1 MKFLS
6 VSSLLSMTMTS
17 SILLSSLII
26 RSISA
31 QSYPQVAQRTFVDDA
46 GITHT
51 TRKANPEII
60 CSARTALSFYH
71 QFGLDGSQIS
81 GTYGAYFPRGS
92 IGDMRD
98 PDYKPYWPVD
108 PTEDELA
115 FLKSIPNFSPTCFH
129 AKNTK
134 CDEIDVD
141 RVINNAPDK
150 WVYIGNGNWHTGERM
165 KQITTA
171 VGNYPIFISTHYDGN
186 KNPGCITYNPDTATY
201 TTDTSKCKARSLI
214 DVIKR
219 TNELANFLGIAKVD
233 IARDQQKMCEAAM
246 ELTTAAAN
254 AHQKGIRVMTVNP
267 SINDNNAVTL
277 YPVDPLSDPY
287 LRTYEELGVPILHP
301 GKHPSSKISEE
312 KIPSKEWFA
321 NCQQGQ
327 TLNDCNENT
336 YYPVDLWLIEG
347 RRFFFNTPEEQY
359 FLNKF
364 FPDKALL
371 KNQVAHWPMND
382 GPISYTTA
390 ARSFAEMT
398 RKLNDA
404 VRLHD
409 STICTT
415 ANVTSEAFLDSRFGG
430 LTGGQYACYDEPSL
444 QLDYLECNAVDLAGG
459 NQMMTTLGKV
469 AEEKFTP
476 MISKPVMAPTVMKQ
490 TKKSMWI
497 KNEMKESISI
507 SIGAIVWVVVI
518 AILVSV
524 IIFAGVI
531 FYFCWKKSTDTA
543 STAREKSQIES
554 VSTEEGSR
562 TSITENELPVM
573 T

>member
-1 MKFLS
+1 MKFVS
-6 VSSLLSMTMTS
+6 VSSLLSMTVA
-17 SILLSSLII
+17 SSLFISLAI
-26 RSISA
+26 KSVSA
-31 QSYPQVAQRTFVDDA
+31 QTYPQVSQRTFVDDA

-71 QFGLDGSQIS
+71 QFGLDSLQIS

-92 IGDMRD
+92 IGDIRD

-141 RVINNAPDK
+141 RVINAEPDK
-150 WVYIGNGNWHTGERM
+150 WVYIGNGNWHTGEEM

-171 VGNYPIFISTHYDGN
+171 VGNNPIFISTHYDGD
-186 KNPGCITYNPDTATY
+186 KNPGCITYHPNTATY
-201 TTDTSKCKARSLI
+201 TTDRSKCKARSLI

-267 SINDNNAVTL
+267 SIDDNDDVTL

-301 GKHPSSKISEE
+301 GKHPSSKMSEE
-312 KIPSKEWFA
+312 KISSNEWFT
-321 NCQQGQ
+321 NCQTGQ
-327 TLNDCNENT
+327 ALNSCNENT

-359 FLNKF
+359 YLNKF

-404 VRLHD
+404 VRVYN
-409 STICTT
+409 STVCTA
-415 ANVTSEAFLDSRFGG
+415 ANVTSEIFLDSKFGG
-430 LTGGQYACYDEPSL
+430 LAGAQYACYDEPSL
-444 QLDYLECNAVDLAGG
+444 QLDYLECNAIDLAGG
-459 NQMMTTLGKV
+459 KQMTTTLGDIS
-469 AEEKFTP
+469 EKEFTP
-476 MISKPVMAPTVMKQ
+476 MISKTVSAPTVMKQ
-490 TKKSMWI
+490 TNKSMWI
-497 KNEMKESISI
+497 KNEMKEKISI
-507 SIGAIVWVVVI
+507 SVGAIIWVTVI
-518 AILVSV
+518 AILVSA
-524 IIFAGVI
+524 IIFASII
-531 FYFCWKKSTDTA
+531 FYFCCKRSSKAVSTDMDKYLA
-543 STAREKSQIES
+543 SIS
-554 VSTEEGSR
+554 VEEGTR
-562 TSITENELPVM
+562 TITDTESDTPVM